1 MNARSERS
9 KAIREYI
16 LRQVEEYPLEITS
29 IAAKEFGVSRQSV
42 SRHLRSLVEQGF
54 LTSTGKTRDRK
65 YRPKP
70 LIEEDFTAKVS
81 GLQEDTVWREE
92 ILPHLDGLPPNIIS
106 IFDYGFTEM
115 LNNVIDHS
123 DSDQVAI
130 HLTRYAASTKVFIK
144 DRGVGIFN
152 KIQSTLGLNDPR
164 HALLELSKGKLTT
177 DPEAHTGEG
186 IFFTSRM
193 FDVFS
198 ILSGDVGFVQRFQE
212 DGWVLDSQKGNHTE
226 GTLVLMQISDFATQT
241 MQQVF
246 DKFALGE
253 GDFSFNR
260 THVAIRL
267 DKHEGENLV
276 SRSQAKRIL
285 ARVDHFEEVVLDF
298 KDIDT
303 IGPSFADEIFRVF
316 PNQHPEILFIPV
328 NTSPQVQRAIQR
340 VRQNSSNTK

>member
-1 MNARSERS
+1 M
-9 KAIREYI
+9 
-16 LRQVEEYPLEITS
+16 EITS

-152 KIQSTLGLNDPR
+152 KIQSTLGLNDPPPR
-164 HALLELSKGKLTT
+164 LAGIVQRQTNYRSGGAHGRGDIFYFQNVRRIFYFVWGCRLCSAIPGRWLGFRLSERQ
-177 DPEAHTGEG
+177 PY
-186 IFFTSRM
+186 RRY
-193 FDVFS
+193 FS
-198 ILSGDVGFVQRFQE
+198 IDA
-212 DGWVLDSQKGNHTE
+212 N
-226 GTLVLMQISDFATQT
+226 
-241 MQQVF
+241 
-246 DKFALGE
+246 
-253 GDFSFNR
+253 
-260 THVAIRL
+260 
-267 DKHEGENLV
+267 
-276 SRSQAKRIL
+276 
-285 ARVDHFEEVVLDF
+285 
-298 KDIDT
+298 
-303 IGPSFADEIFRVF
+303 
-316 PNQHPEILFIPV
+316 
-328 NTSPQVQRAIQR
+328 
-340 VRQNSSNTK
+340 